1 MIVETKSLPK
11 ELIERLPIAFK
22 ISEKF
27 DTRLITDP
35 ILKYEIEKFI
45 EYGGGGLEEEENRN
59 EKEKEKNYSSKILE
73 IVPELSYRKEGITII
88 EDEVDFIV
96 LLIRNHL
103 RIIKG
108 GYIFDPEIG
117 TRLYEYLKNLDIG
130 SLRESLHTEFTE
142 LINSAVSEFDLK
154 KDIKV
159 KNVILRKLDTKEKVF
174 NKEYSDYRGA
184 VYRIEIILNVND
196 ELIEVSDEF
205 EF

>member
-22 ISEKF
+22 ISDKF

-35 ILKYEIEKFI
+35 ILKYEIEKFV
-45 EYGGGGLEEEENRN
+45 EYGAPDLEG
-59 EKEKEKNYSSKILE
+59 EKEKEELEKLNRKIFE
-73 IVPELSYRKEGITII
+73 IVPELSYRKEGITVI

-130 SLRESLHTEFTE
+130 SLRESLYSE
-142 LINSAVSEFDLK
+142 INDLVRSAVSEFDLK

-159 KNVILRKLDTKEKVF
+159 ENVILRKLDTEEKKF

-184 VYRIEIILNVND
+184 IYRVEIVLNVND